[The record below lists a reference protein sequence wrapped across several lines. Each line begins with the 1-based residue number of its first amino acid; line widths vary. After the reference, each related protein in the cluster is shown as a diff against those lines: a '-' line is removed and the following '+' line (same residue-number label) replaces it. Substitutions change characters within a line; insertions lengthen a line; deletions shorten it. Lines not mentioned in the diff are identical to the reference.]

1 MYSHFLIPTDGTDL
15 SHQAVEKGVA
25 FAAEQKAKVTLLYVQ
40 PDFSV
45 PLGSESVMLAPETRE
60 DYIKASQQQAK
71 KILEKA
77 AAVAAHA
84 GIKALTQTTV
94 SNEPY
99 EVIIETAS
107 TEGCDLIFMASH
119 GRRGLSGLL
128 LGSVTQK
135 VLTHCKTPVLVC
147 R

>member
-60 DYIKASQQQAK
+60 DYVRASQLQAQ

-84 GIKALTQTTV
+84 GIKAQTQTTV

-99 EVIIETAS
+99 EVIIETAA

>member
-1 MYSHFLIPTDGTDL
+1 MYSHILIPTDGTDL

-40 PDFSV
+40 PDFAV

-60 DYIKASQQQAK
+60 DYAKASLLQAR

-84 GIKALTQTTV
+84 GVPAKTQTAV
-94 SNEPY
+94 SDKPY
-99 EVIIETAS
+99 QIIIDTAQ
-107 TEGCDLIFMASH
+107 TEACDLIYMASH

-128 LGSVTQK
+128 IGSVTHE

>member
-1 MYSHFLIPTDGTDL
+1 MYAHILIPTDGTDL

-40 PDFSV
+40 PDFPV
-45 PLGSESVMLAPETRE
+45 PLGSESVMLAPETRS
-60 DYIKASQQQAK
+60 DYARSSQMQAA

-77 AAVAAHA
+77 AAVAAHIGVPA
-84 GIKALTQTTV
+84 VTQTAV
-94 SNEPY
+94 HNEPY
-99 EVIIETAS
+99 EVIIETARAS
-107 TEGCDLIFMASH
+107 GCDLIFMASH
-119 GRRGLSGLL
+119 GRRGISGLL
-128 LGSVTQK
+128 IGSVTHK